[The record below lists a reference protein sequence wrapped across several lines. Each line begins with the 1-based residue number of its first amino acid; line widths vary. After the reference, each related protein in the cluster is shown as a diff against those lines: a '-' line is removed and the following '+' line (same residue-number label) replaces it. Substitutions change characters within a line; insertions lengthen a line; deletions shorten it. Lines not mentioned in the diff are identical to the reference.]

1 MPNREHR
8 KFGIEI
14 ECYNIQT
21 MPEIINRLGWII
33 GHDGSIRGSNAY
45 EIKSPPLPATAE
57 SFRQVKQVMRAIRE
71 AGGRVNR
78 TCGMHVHVGVEN
90 DVRGKCVPGLFFTN
104 LLERYY
110 MLEGFTDMLV
120 PASRRRNTNGYCASL
135 SHFFGDHQNLV
146 EARRQLRN
154 IVDPLVSHSRNEYDY
169 YDRMPES
176 IIGRFGRQYKLNISA
191 YVRHGTVEFRQFGG
205 TLNGTKAVAWIKFCL
220 AFVNVCSNASLRD
233 ETQRRVYTREQWENP
248 LLGIVSRTTR
258 TRLRSRHDANIAQ
271 TSV

>member
-14 ECYNIQT
+14 ECYNISV
-21 MPEIINRLGWII
+21 MPQIIRDLGWII
-33 GHDGSIRGSNAY
+33 GHDGSISGGNSY
-45 EIKSPPLPATAE
+45 EIKSPPLPATTE

-78 TCGMHVHVGVEN
+78 TCGMHVHVGIEN

-104 LLERYY
+104 LLERYH

-120 PASRRRNTNGYCASL
+120 PNSRRRNNNVFCGSL
-135 SHFFGDHQNLV
+135 NYFFGNNHQMT
-146 EARRQLRN
+146 EARNQLRN
-154 IVDPLVSHSRNEYDY
+154 ITNPLVAQRNNACYDS
-169 YDRMPES
+169 PEG
-176 IIGRFGRQYKLNISA
+176 IISRFGRQYKLNISA

-233 ETQRRVYTREQWENP
+233 TTQRRVYTEEQWNNP
-248 LLGIVSRTTR
+248 YLGIVSRSTR
-258 TRLRSRHDANIAQ
+258 ARLRQRHDENLANAR
-271 TSV
+271 V